1 MQNYKN
7 IFFRIQ
13 KYLQYQ
19 LCAKHRKGYGI
30 HSPFLWQL
38 IRLVLNTRGNFHAY
52 YTVRKVKRQL
62 NKNKQIISITDM
74 GAGGKYKARK
84 TVKLNKLAAQSS
96 LSQKYG
102 ELLFRLVNYFQP
114 EIILELG
121 TSLGISSLYM
131 ALARKEAKLFTIEA
145 CSERLKVA
153 KKMHAQAGLKNITHI
168 NRNFD
173 DALFELLKELPKLDF
188 VFFDGNHQKDATLAY
203 FEACKSKAH
212 KDSIFIFDDIHWSKS
227 MHDAWKIIKKDK
239 AVSLTVN
246 LFQIGIVFFK
256 KELSKQNFDIRY

>member
-7 IFFRIQ
+7 IFFRIR
-13 KYLQYQ
+13 KYLQYL
-19 LCAKHRKGYGI
+19 LCAKHKKGYGI
-30 HSPFLWQL
+30 HPPFLWQL
-38 IRLVLNTRGNFHAY
+38 IRLVFNTPGNFRAY
-52 YTVRKVKRQL
+52 YTVRKLKRQL
-62 NKNKQIISITDM
+62 KKSDQIINITDM

-145 CSERLKVA
+145 CSERLKIA
-153 KKMHAQAGLKNITHI
+153 KKIHAQADLRNIIHV
-168 NRNFD
+168 NRPFD
-173 DALFELLKELPKLDF
+173 EALPELLKEIPKLDF

-212 KDSIFIFDDIHWSKS
+212 NDTVFIFDDIHWSKS
-227 MHDAWKIIKKDK
+227 MNDAWRIIKNDK
-239 AVSLTVN
+239 AVSLTIN
-246 LFQIGIVFFK
+246 LYQTGIVFFK
-256 KELSKQNFDIRY
+256 KELSKQNFVIRY